1 MVSHHGEL
9 EVWKK
14 AHRFALDVY
23 RATQKF
29 PREEMYG
36 LTAQLRRAAVAIA
49 ANIAEGGARQSR
61 KEFLR
66 FCYIAR
72 GSASESDYL
81 LLVSRDLGILS
92 ATEFGKLNPEAGS
105 IGRMLTTLIKALR
118 NG

>member
-66 FCYIAR
+66 FCYIPR
-72 GSASESDYL
+72 GSASASDYL
-81 LLVSRDLGILS
+81 LLGSRDLGVLLAIVFWEPN
-92 ATEFGKLNPEAGS
+92 TEARG
-105 IGRMLTTLIKALR
+105 TV
-118 NG
+118 